1 MKAIKYTVLAMTALL
16 GFSSCSD
23 FLDND
28 SPSAMDDKNV
38 FTRSNLTEQT
48 IAGIYNLFGE
58 DKSFRNRLCGGYV
71 SVNTDIEYCNKSNGA
86 AVYANYTITANGPS
100 ELTTANKKDP
110 WSYLSSGIERANV
123 AINGIRNY
131 SDLNDPT
138 FRYFLG
144 EALTLRA
151 FCYLEMTNLWG
162 DVPATFSP
170 LNVDD
175 VNSIYAPKQDRN
187 VIFEQLRADLKEAAD
202 LVPWSE
208 EITLNA
214 AKNNTGRINKAFILG
229 LLARVDLMYAGK
241 ALRPDTWIQGG
252 GASYSVQYN
261 IKDQAARTALYKE
274 ALDACAQVINKYGT
288 GKLESSYED
297 IWKKLCQDNATFSA
311 TEVLFAIP
319 FASAR
324 GQVVNLNGIK
334 YNALGSFLHAVGDA
348 RSNAMVTIV
357 PTLAFDFDKN
367 DTRKWVT
374 IVPFSWNLADA
385 DIKEDLDPLGVG
397 TIATS
402 ADIVA
407 KTSRSTQMYLG
418 KYRYE
423 WMSRDVSTSD
433 DGVDLPIM
441 RYSDILLMFAEASIG
456 GIDGVAPENT
466 SGLSGQ
472 SMFDAVRARAG
483 VPSKPLTIENIQQ
496 ERAFEFAGERIRKYD
511 LIRWGI
517 FDTKLKETMNRLADL
532 DAATGEFAGRNEK
545 VYFKYKKNANADNY
559 SLKGGQTYSIDQ
571 IYGMSMDEIDVPA
584 GYVSSTENGGWLG
597 KKFYASDESGSYLT
611 PNKYWLYGNG
621 TANPDDPNSKTAF
634 DAGLLA
640 NRQFWPIFMNNINS
654 SNGSLWND
662 YGY

>member
-71 SVNTDIEYCNKSNGA
+71 SMNTDIEYCNKSNGA

-123 AINGIRNY
+123 AIDGIRNY

-170 LNVDD
+170 LNVND

-288 GKLESSYED
+288 DHLESNYED
-297 IWKKLCQDNATFSA
+297 IWKKLCADNATFSA

-319 FASAR
+319 FASVR
-324 GQVVNLNGIK
+324 GQVLNLNGIK

-374 IVPFSWNLADA
+374 IAPFSWNLADA

-407 KTSRSTQMYLG
+407 KTTRATQMYLG

-441 RYSDILLMFAEASIG
+441 RFSDILLMFAEASIG

-466 SGLSGQ
+466 TGLSGQ
-472 SMFDAVRARAG
+472 DMFDAVRARAG

-597 KKFYASDESGSYLT
+597 KKFYTSDESGSYLT
-611 PNKYWLYGNG
+611 PTKYWLYGSG
-621 TANPDDPNSKTAF
+621 TVDSKNEF

-640 NRQFWPIFMNNINS
+640 NRQFWPIFNNNINS